1 VALVLF
7 SASLALVLAASAAS
21 AAAGTTAAAGA
32 SSAPSSRPAA
42 SATTAATAGGSSTS
56 SSQPAG
62 SAKGGPAA
70 SSTKEKAPPP
80 DPNVPEKTF
89 ALMLPNGTKVQ
100 AKVFPNH
107 AWPGKIIHFDP
118 YFPRNDGNLH
128 SVALNSMW
136 EIYGRQR
143 GSFQIQDASISSRPK
158 IGAIIVYA
166 LKSGSK
172 FCVYPVSTDEKGMT
186 LAAIKVWIE

>member
-1 VALVLF
+1 MSSRQSPHPAPTLFHAALVSF
-7 SASLALVLAASAAS
+7 SASLIFI
-21 AAAGTTAAAGA
+21 AAAPAAIGA
-32 SSAPSSRPAA
+32 PSAPPGQPAQPPAKRPPAA
-42 SATTAATAGGSSTS
+42 SPA
-56 SSQPAG
+56 QP
-62 SAKGGPAA
+62 
-70 SSTKEKAPPP
+70 TKAPPP

-89 ALMLPNGTKVQ
+89 ALTLPNGTKVQ
-100 AKVFPNH
+100 AKVFPNL

-118 YFPRNDGNLH
+118 YFPRTDGNMH
-128 SVALNSMW
+128 AVALNSMW

-143 GSFQIQDASISSRPK
+143 GSFQLQDASISSRPK

-172 FCVYPVSTDEKGMT
+172 FCVYPVSTDEKGTT